1 MEQTLIWGDERR
13 DSFGGDVDNNVI
25 NTMGVRSQGGV
36 QGSAESL
43 LQEQGDSALFLIA
56 KQPTKVGSVE
66 TFERN
71 QNC

>member
-43 LQEQGDSALFLIA
+43 LQKQGDYKVSIEIA
-56 KQPTKVGSVE
+56 DFREKM
-66 TFERN
+66 N
-71 QNC
+71 